1 MLTYTYDDRF
11 FQLARALGWEA
22 HTGILMLWAYFDE
35 SGIHAPDGSLT
46 KLTVGGM
53 IASFESWERLS
64 SRWSRALAA
73 MDLPYFHMAHFQARK
88 PPYSNWTE
96 EERRDRLNTLLEIIG
111 EPDRHGYGFTNIA
124 RGGDTT
130 RSLYERC
137 AHDLLLK
144 FGTMYDDEFA
154 VVFAHHPEFGRHI
167 ELLNRMVEHGMGKQ
181 IRSCSIAKPKDIP
194 PLQAADIIAY
204 EMAREE
210 RDVPIPHRDRKSVV

>member
-1 MLTYTYDDRF
+1 
-11 FQLARALGWEA
+11 
-22 HTGILMLWAYFDE
+22 MLWAYFDE

-144 FGTMYDDEFA
+144 FGTMSMTSS
-154 VVFAHHPEFGRHI
+154 RSSSHI
-167 ELLNRMVEHGMGKQ
+167 ILSSVA
-181 IRSCSIAKPKDIP
+181 ISSCSIGWSNTVWESKFGRAPSRSRKTSLLFRPRTLSPTRWPARSVTSQYRTDTP
-194 PLQAADIIAY
+194 FADCA
-204 EMAREE
+204 
-210 RDVPIPHRDRKSVV
+210 S

>member
-1 MLTYTYDDRF
+1 MPFVSSLASAASRSGARRWRSSHALTYTYDDRF

-64 SRWSRALAA
+64 SRWSRRALAA

-111 EPDRHGYGFTNIA
+111 EPDRHGLRFHQHCA
-124 RGGDTT
+124 RRGHY
-130 RSLYERC
+130 SL
-137 AHDLLLK
+137 AL
-144 FGTMYDDEFA
+144 
-154 VVFAHHPEFGRHI
+154 
-167 ELLNRMVEHGMGKQ
+167 
-181 IRSCSIAKPKDIP
+181 
-194 PLQAADIIAY
+194 
-204 EMAREE
+204 
-210 RDVPIPHRDRKSVV
+210 